1 MRSHHIGTV
10 DIATGVV
17 AAIVAVLGASVA
29 GAGVAR
35 DPTATGDIVSAIG
48 LRVAGALEAVGDS
61 DLAVGELIAGASV
74 AGAIVAGATVAG
86 DKVVGAMGPSISMGA
101 MEAGA
106 PVAVLFIGAVETGA
120 ALVATGAVTPSDP
133 SEPGFVCTT
142 T

>member
-48 LRVAGALEAVGDS
+48 LRVAGALGAFGDS
-61 DLAVGELIAGASV
+61 LAVGELIAGASV